1 MRTPIRALHHPV
13 QDDVAGKRLR
23 VETDYPDYVQQLI
36 EQVLLTNPG
45 ERIYKPEFGA
55 GIRRL
60 VHSPITAATATLAQ
74 TMIYNALSETLGDLI
89 RVDDVQV
96 ENVDARLNVAIVYTL
111 YARMDQRH
119 LNLEV
124 TS

>member
-1 MRTPIRALHHPV
+1 MQTPIRALHHPI
-13 QDDVAGKRLR
+13 QNDAAGKRLR
-23 VETDYPDYVQQLI
+23 VQTDYPDYVQQLI

-45 ERIYKPEFGA
+45 ERIHRPEFGA

-60 VHSPITAATATLAQ
+60 IHSPITAATATLAQ
-74 TMIYNALSETLGDLI
+74 TMIYNALSETLSDII

-96 ENVDARLNVAIVYTL
+96 QNVDSRLDVAIVYTL
-111 YARMDQRH
+111 YARMDQRR
-119 LNLEV
+119 LNIEV

>member
-1 MRTPIRALHHPV
+1 
-13 QDDVAGKRLR
+13 
-23 VETDYPDYVQQLI
+23 
-36 EQVLLTNPG
+36 
-45 ERIYKPEFGA
+45 
-55 GIRRL
+55 
-60 VHSPITAATATLAQ
+60 
-74 TMIYNALSETLGDLI
+74 MIYNALSETLGDLI